1 MHASE
6 SNKVLDDDKAPLVLC
21 QRIPRA
27 LQKEGQFRIAHES
40 CLKSDKERVILHLAE
55 IEILELGSVVRSEV
69 GVLLAVGRVA
79 ENCFVYGTRI
89 GVDEVN
95 LLVHC

>member
-27 LQKEGQFRIAHES
+27 LQKEGQFSVAHES

-55 IEILELGSVVRSEV
+55 IEILELCSVVISEV
-69 GVLLAVGRVA
+69 GVLFAVCRVA
-79 ENCFVYGTRI
+79 INCFVYGTGI
-89 GVDEVN
+89 GIDEVN
-95 LLVHC
+95 LLVHF